1 MSTMQNDYD
10 VRFEW
15 GASAVS
21 ALGGDVAV
29 VVVVDVLRFTTAVEA
44 AVSQGAMVYPYGP
57 RNDSAATF
65 ATSIGAVLADGATPT
80 GRSLSPISLLTMSPG
95 DAVVLPS
102 PNGSR
107 CASLAAERDATVVAA
122 CLRNA
127 GAVADWLR
135 HRPRPLLVVA
145 AGETWPDGSL
155 RPAVED
161 LVGAGAV
168 IDAVGGSASPEATAA
183 GQAWRAF
190 ERDPW
195 QLLST
200 CSSGRELIARQRIED
215 VRYAAES
222 NVSTVVP
229 VLVGGAFVAAPRPD
243 VAGDR

>member
-1 MSTMQNDYD
+1 MQNDYD

-15 GASAVS
+15 GASAVT
-21 ALGGDVAV
+21 ALGGDVAAV
-29 VVVVDVLRFTTAVEA
+29 VIVDVLRFTTAVEA
-44 AVSQGAMVYPYGP
+44 AVSKGGLVYPYDP
-57 RNDSAATF
+57 RGDSAARF
-65 ATSIGAVLADGATPT
+65 ATSIDAVLADGATPT
-80 GRSLSPISLLTMSPG
+80 GHSLSPVSLLTISPG
-95 DAVVLPS
+95 AAVVLPS

-107 CASLAAERDATVVAA
+107 CATLAAEKDATVVAA

-127 GAVADWLR
+127 SAVADWLR

-161 LVGAGAV
+161 MVGAGAV
-168 IDAVGGSASPEATAA
+168 IDAIGGSASPEAAAA
-183 GQAWRAF
+183 GHAWRAF

-229 VLVGGAFVAAPRPD
+229 VLLGGAFVAAPRPD